1 LLLFLWRIVSMLFI
15 CNFIVANFG
24 VIKITRH
31 LQTFGG
37 SCWSVHVLWW
47 SLSHNF
53 KLRWGVFGICDPSLG
68 LILSLGIVTF
78 PFFTSIVSEVRKRYN
93 DEELEQLKNTF
104 QANDDWI
111 YICANCG
118 KQGDKEYVLKF
129 CARYKVFSY
138 CSQECQVKHRK
149 AGHKVDCKGHH
160 WIESYFPKIRT
171 SQQYNVRAQLHK
183 YNPWKE

>member
-1 LLLFLWRIVSMLFI
+1 MLVRSCIMVKFVTQFQI
-15 CNFIVANFG
+15 AMRSFWHMRPFFG
-24 VIKITRH
+24 
-31 LQTFGG
+31 L
-37 SCWSVHVLWW
+37 
-47 SLSHNF
+47 
-53 KLRWGVFGICDPSLG
+53 DPR
-68 LILSLGIVTF
+68 IVTF